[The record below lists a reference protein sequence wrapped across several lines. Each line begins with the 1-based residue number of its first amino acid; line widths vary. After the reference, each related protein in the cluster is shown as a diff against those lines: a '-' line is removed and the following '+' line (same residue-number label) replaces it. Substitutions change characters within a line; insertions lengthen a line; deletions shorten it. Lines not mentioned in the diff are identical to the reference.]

1 MILSPL
7 IYAPQNA
14 AYWNVGLTAT
24 YGVLA
29 KCAKRHSLP
38 HTLAA
43 DHAFSNT
50 AHVQFGPRRY
60 CPRLP
65 YAAAI
70 PFINDISIYYMRFQ
84 RCCQGAVICKP
95 VFFLFPLAYGTYCR
109 SRSSYRSVRRCSSRG
124 SCCRTSA
131 IRSRSSSTSCQP
143 GPSFICAITSP
154 QGPAA
159 MVWPHE

>member
-7 IYAPQNA
+7 IYTPQNA
-14 AYWNVGLTAT
+14 ACWQAGLTAT
-24 YGVLA
+24 CGVLA

-38 HTLAA
+38 PTLAA

-70 PFINDISIYYMRFQ
+70 PFMNEVRTYYRRFQ
-84 RCCQGAVICKP
+84 RRCQGAVRSP
-95 VFFLFPLAYGTYCR
+95 SVFLFPLAYSSHCR
-109 SRSSYRSVRRCSSRG
+109 SRSSYRSVRRCSNRG
-124 SCCRTSA
+124 SCCRTCVT
-131 IRSRSSSTSCQP
+131 RSRSSFTNCQP
-143 GPSFICAITSP
+143 GPSSICAITSP